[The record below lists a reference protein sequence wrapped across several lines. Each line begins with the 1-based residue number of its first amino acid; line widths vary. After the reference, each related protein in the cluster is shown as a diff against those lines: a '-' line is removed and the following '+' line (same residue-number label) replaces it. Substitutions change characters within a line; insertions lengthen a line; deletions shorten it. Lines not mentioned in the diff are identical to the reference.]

1 MTSRPSLEFQ
11 QEQERVLQASN
22 NIKSQFDQVNANLR
36 LLRNPIEFST
46 LNSEESGIDFEGSE
60 HRDPSIVSANLVAQT
75 QFLRKLKFQ
84 FLEQNAKDRYVKSI
98 VSDIDD
104 APIVT
109 AADIKEREITNGE
122 KKAELKAAKTRLAE
136 LHHNIRTL
144 SPLVQ
149 EDYDKAKAII
159 DKSAAVAQQIIDTRL
174 KLTRLRQTHPQP
186 RLTIAT
192 AEQKAED
199 QIREMQEL
207 SDQVEAVRK
216 HLQKSKEEVKTGN
229 VELERARA
237 NRAEAEKLVKIKAA
251 DVREDDPRLEP
262 LYEWF
267 TASLQL
273 HRDLRG
279 LVTSESVSD
288 NEVRLA
294 YQVERN
300 KLVEITLVFL
310 PNTHQLATVDVSGI
324 DSNLSELTDTYIQTN
339 DSPARRHA
347 CTIFDSR
354 MKTVQG
360 VDDNATGVPELSCM
374 RSMTP
379 RRTMFAKQWVNVYE
393 SSAGP

>member
-1 MTSRPSLEFQ
+1 M
-11 QEQERVLQASN
+11 
-22 NIKSQFDQVNANLR
+22 
-36 LLRNPIEFST
+36 
-46 LNSEESGIDFEGSE
+46 
-60 HRDPSIVSANLVAQT
+60 
-75 QFLRKLKFQ
+75 RKLKFQ

-199 QIREMQEL
+199 QITEMQEL

-262 LYEWF
+262 LYEWY
-267 TASLQL
+267 AS
-273 HRDLRG
+273 
-279 LVTSESVSD
+279 
-288 NEVRLA
+288 
-294 YQVERN
+294 
-300 KLVEITLVFL
+300 
-310 PNTHQLATVDVSGI
+310 
-324 DSNLSELTDTYIQTN
+324 
-339 DSPARRHA
+339 
-347 CTIFDSR
+347 
-354 MKTVQG
+354 
-360 VDDNATGVPELSCM
+360 
-374 RSMTP
+374 
-379 RRTMFAKQWVNVYE
+379 
-393 SSAGP
+393 

>member
-159 DKSAAVAQQIIDTRL
+159 DRSAAVAQQIIDTRL

-339 DSPARRHA
+339 DSPGLIAALLSRAR
-347 CTIFDSR
+347 
-354 MKTVQG
+354 
-360 VDDNATGVPELSCM
+360 N
-374 RSMTP
+374 
-379 RRTMFAKQWVNVYE
+379 N
-393 SSAGP
+393 